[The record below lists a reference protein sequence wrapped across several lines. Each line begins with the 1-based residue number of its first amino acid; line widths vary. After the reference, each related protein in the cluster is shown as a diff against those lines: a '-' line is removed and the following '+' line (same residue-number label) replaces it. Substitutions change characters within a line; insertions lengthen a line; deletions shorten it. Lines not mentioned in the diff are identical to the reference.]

1 MTLPGLLAFL
11 GLAVVTVD
19 VLGGVLAMG
28 MLLRGATVRHLL
40 AFAAGYTAVIT
51 AATLVLHPLL
61 RWLGRWLHPVLA
73 SNDAIGAVE
82 VVVGLALLGV
92 GVHQLRASRRP
103 HREHGRLEDRVAP
116 TRLATVPLLLG
127 GALFAGTTLAD
138 PAFTIAVGMAAQEPH
153 LSLRILL
160 LVVWNLVYQTP
171 LLAVVIAAA
180 VGRHEQL
187 VTRALEILS
196 PRKRML
202 QRLLAALLLAAGL
215 AVLADGTAALLG
227 QHVPW
232 LRQLLLLR

>member
-40 AFAAGYTAVIT
+40 AFATGYTVIVT
-51 AATLVLHPLL
+51 AATMVLHPLL
-61 RWLGRWLHPVLA
+61 RWLGGWLRPVLA

-82 VVVGLALLGV
+82 VVVGLALVGV
-92 GVHQLRASRRP
+92 GVHQLRASLKPR
-103 HREHGRLEDRVAP
+103 REHGPLEDRVMP

-138 PAFTIAVGMAAQEPH
+138 PAFTIAVGMASQEPH

-171 LLAVVIAAA
+171 LLAVLIAAA
-180 VGRHEQL
+180 AGRHEQL
-187 VTRALEILS
+187 VARVLELVT
-196 PRKRML
+196 PHKKLL
-202 QRLLAALLLAAGL
+202 QRLLAAVLLAAGL
-215 AVLADGTAALLG
+215 AVLADGVVALLT